1 MSNDSQQNST
11 INWYPGHMAK
21 AKRLIKETLPN
32 IDMVIELLDA
42 RAPISSK
49 NPDFNSLFGNKPVL
63 TLLTKSS
70 LADPNATK
78 YFTEHLKRAGR
89 EVIAI
94 DCKAGQGLKNLQPAI
109 RSLMS
114 EKLARDAERGIK
126 RPIRAMVAGITN
138 VGKSTLINTICG
150 SKKAAAEDR
159 PGVTRHNSRISV
171 PSLGLE
177 LTDTPGILWPKFN
190 DELVGVK
197 LACLGSIRDEILDT
211 LDLSCRLIGIIRKNY
226 SDCLVSRFNI
236 VLDENDSDY
245 DIFEKIGRRRGFLRS
260 GGVID
265 EDRAA
270 GVILDEFRAGKI
282 GRITLDRE

>member
-1 MSNDSQQNST
+1 MAD
-11 INWYPGHMAK
+11 IVWYPGHMAK
-21 AKRLIKETLPN
+21 AKRLIKEALPN

-49 NPDFNSLFGNKPVL
+49 NPDFDKLFGNKPVL

-78 YFTEHLKRAGR
+78 YYENKLRRAGR

-94 DCKAGQGLKNLQPAI
+94 DSKDGKGIKNIQNGIKL
-109 RSLMS
+109 LMK
-114 EKLARDAERGIK
+114 EKLERDAARGIK

-138 VGKSTLINTICG
+138 VGKSTLINTISG
-150 SKKAAAEDR
+150 TKKAVAQDR

-177 LTDTPGILWPKFN
+177 LTDTPGILWHKF
-190 DELVGVK
+190 DDQTVGIK
-197 LACLGSIRDEILDT
+197 LACLGSIKDDILDT
-211 LDLSCRLIGIIRKNY
+211 LELSCNLIGLIRENY
-226 SDCLVSRFNI
+226 SDCLISRFGI
-236 VLDENDSDY
+236 TIDPEDSDY

-260 GGVID
+260 GGVVD
-265 EDRAA
+265 EDRCA

-282 GRITLDRE
+282 GRITLDRG

>member
-1 MSNDSQQNST
+1 MAD
-11 INWYPGHMAK
+11 IVWYPGHMAK
-21 AKRLIKETLPN
+21 AKRLIKEALPN

-49 NPDFNSLFGNKPVL
+49 NPDFNSLFGSKPVL

-70 LADPNATK
+70 LADPNSTK
-78 YFTEHLKRAGR
+78 YYENKLKSTGR

-94 DCKAGQGLKNLQPAI
+94 DCKDGKGIKNINAGI
-109 RSLMS
+109 RTLMS
-114 EKLARDAERGIK
+114 EKLARDAARGIK
-126 RPIRAMVAGITN
+126 RPIRAMVVGITN

-150 SKKAAAEDR
+150 TKKVVAQDR
-159 PGVTRHNSRISV
+159 PGVTRQNARISV

-177 LTDTPGILWPKFN
+177 LTDTPGILWHKFD

-197 LACLGSIRDEILDT
+197 LACLGSIKDDILDT
-211 LDLSCRLIGIIRKNY
+211 LELSCRLLGIIRVHY
-226 SDCLVSRFNI
+226 SRCITERFGVE
-236 VLDENDSDY
+236 VLEEDSDY
-245 DIFEKIGRRRGFLRS
+245 DLFEKIARKRGFLRS

-270 GVILDEFRAGKI
+270 SVILDEFRAGKI
-282 GRITLDRE
+282 GRITLDR

>member
-1 MSNDSQQNST
+1 MAE
-11 INWYPGHMAK
+11 IVWYPGHMAK
-21 AKRLIKETLPN
+21 AKRLIKEALPN

-63 TLLTKSS
+63 TLLTKCS
-70 LADPNATK
+70 LADPNVTK
-78 YFTEHLKRAGR
+78 YFETKLRSAGR

-94 DCKAGQGLKNLQPAI
+94 DCKAGQGIKNIQAGI
-109 RSLMS
+109 KTLMK
-114 EKLARDAERGIK
+114 EKLERDAARGIK
-126 RPIRAMVAGITN
+126 RPIRAMVVGITN
-138 VGKSTLINTICG
+138 VGKSTLINTISG
-150 SKKAAAEDR
+150 TKKAVAQDR
-159 PGVTRHNSRISV
+159 PGVTRQNSRISV

-177 LTDTPGILWPKFN
+177 LTDTPGILWHKFD

-197 LACLGSIRDEILDT
+197 LACLGSIKDEILDT
-211 LDLSCRLIGIIRKNY
+211 LELSCRLIGLIRENY
-226 SDCLVSRFNI
+226 AECLVSRFGI
-236 VLDENDSDY
+236 ELSDEDSDY
-245 DIFEKIGRRRGFLRS
+245 DVFEKIGRRRGFLRS

>member
-1 MSNDSQQNST
+1 MAE
-11 INWYPGHMAK
+11 IVWYPGHMAK
-21 AKRLIKETLPN
+21 AKRLIKEALPN

-42 RAPISSK
+42 RAPISST
-49 NPDFNSLFGNKPVL
+49 NPDFKSLFGNKPTL
-63 TLLTKSS
+63 TLLTKCS
-70 LADPNATK
+70 LADKNETK
-78 YFTEHLKRAGR
+78 RFESALKSSGR

-94 DCKAGQGLKNLQPAI
+94 DCKTGQGIKSIQNGI
-109 RSLMS
+109 KSLMS
-114 EKLARDAERGIK
+114 EKLARDAARGIK

-138 VGKSTLINTICG
+138 VGKSTLINTISG
-150 SKKAAAEDR
+150 TKKAVAQDR

-177 LTDTPGILWPKFN
+177 LTDTPGILWHKFD

-197 LACLGSIRDEILDT
+197 LACLGSIKDDILDT
-211 LDLSCRLIGIIRKNY
+211 LELSCRLIGLIRENY
-226 SDCLVSRFNI
+226 SECLVNRFGI
-236 VLDENDSDY
+236 VLQDEDSDY
-245 DIFEKIGRRRGFLRS
+245 DVFEKIARRRGFLRS

-282 GRITLDRE
+282 GLITLDRV

>member
-1 MSNDSQQNST
+1 MAE
-11 INWYPGHMAK
+11 IVWYPGHMAK
-21 AKRLIKETLPN
+21 AKRLIKEALPN

-63 TLLTKSS
+63 TLLTKCS
-70 LADPNATK
+70 LADPNVTK
-78 YFTEHLKRAGR
+78 YFETKLKSAGR

-94 DCKAGQGLKNLQPAI
+94 DCKAGQGIKNIQSGI
-109 RSLMS
+109 RTLMK
-114 EKLARDAERGIK
+114 EKLERDAARGIK
-126 RPIRAMVAGITN
+126 RPIRAMVVGITN
-138 VGKSTLINTICG
+138 VGKSTLINTISG
-150 SKKAAAEDR
+150 TKKAVAQDR

-177 LTDTPGILWPKFN
+177 LTDTPGILWHKFD

-197 LACLGSIRDEILDT
+197 LACLGSIKDEILDT
-211 LDLSCRLIGIIRKNY
+211 LELSCRLIGLIRKDY
-226 SDCLVSRFNI
+226 AECLVNRFGI
-236 VLDENDSDY
+236 EFSEEDSDY
-245 DIFEKIGRRRGFLRS
+245 DVFKKIGRRRGFLRS

>member
-1 MSNDSQQNST
+1 MAE
-11 INWYPGHMAK
+11 IVWYPGHMAK
-21 AKRLIKETLPN
+21 AKRLIKESLPN

-70 LADPNATK
+70 LADPNSTK
-78 YFTEHLKRAGR
+78 YFENKLKSAGR

-94 DCKAGQGLKNLQPAI
+94 DCKDGKGIKNINAGIK
-109 RSLMS
+109 SLMR

-126 RPIRAMVAGITN
+126 RPIRAMVVGITN

-150 SKKAAAEDR
+150 SKKAVAQDR

-177 LTDTPGILWPKFN
+177 LTDTPGILWHKFD

-197 LACLGSIRDEILDT
+197 LACLGSIKDEILDT
-211 LDLSCRLIGIIRKNY
+211 LELSCRLIGLIRVHYSSCITDRFGVII
-226 SDCLVSRFNI
+226 
-236 VLDENDSDY
+236 EEEDSDY
-245 DIFEKIGRRRGFLRS
+245 DVFEKIARRRGFLRS

-282 GRITLDRE
+282 GRITLDRM

>member
-1 MSNDSQQNST
+1 MAE
-11 INWYPGHMAK
+11 IVWYPGHMAK
-21 AKRLIKETLPN
+21 AKRLIKEALPN

-63 TLLTKSS
+63 TLLTKCS
-70 LADPNATK
+70 LADPNVTK
-78 YFTEHLKRAGR
+78 RFESQLKSSGR

-94 DCKAGQGLKNLQPAI
+94 DCKAGQGIKNIQTGI
-109 RSLMS
+109 KTLMR
-114 EKLARDAERGIK
+114 EKLERDAARGIK
-126 RPIRAMVAGITN
+126 RPIRAMVVGITN
-138 VGKSTLINTICG
+138 VGKSTLINTISG
-150 SKKAAAEDR
+150 TKKAVAQDR

-177 LTDTPGILWPKFN
+177 LTDTPGILWHKFD

-197 LACLGSIRDEILDT
+197 LACLGSIKDEILDT
-211 LDLSCRLIGIIRKNY
+211 LELSCRLIGLIRKDY
-226 SDCLVSRFNI
+226 AECLVNRFGI
-236 VLDENDSDY
+236 EFSEEDSDY
-245 DIFEKIGRRRGFLRS
+245 DVFERIARRRGFLRS

>member
-1 MSNDSQQNST
+1 MAE
-11 INWYPGHMAK
+11 IVWYPGHMAK
-21 AKRLIKETLPN
+21 AKRLIKEALPN

-42 RAPISSK
+42 RAPISSA
-49 NPDFNSLFGNKPVL
+49 NPDFKSLFGNKPTL
-63 TLLTKSS
+63 TLLTKCT
-70 LADPNATK
+70 LADPNMTK
-78 YFTEHLKRAGR
+78 KFENALRREGR

-94 DCKAGQGLKNLQPAI
+94 DCKSGQGVKNIQNGI
-109 RSLMS
+109 QTLMR
-114 EKLARDAERGIK
+114 EKLERDAARGIK

-138 VGKSTLINTICG
+138 VGKSTLINTISG
-150 SKKAAAEDR
+150 TKKAVAQDR

-177 LTDTPGILWPKFN
+177 LTDTPGILWHKF
-190 DELVGVK
+190 DSELVGVK

-211 LDLSCRLIGIIRKNY
+211 LDLSCRLIGLIREDY
-226 SDCLVSRFNI
+226 GDCLVSRFGI
-236 VLDENDSDY
+236 EFDENDSDY
-245 DIFEKIGRRRGFLRS
+245 DIFNKIGRKRGFLRA

-282 GRITLDRE
+282 GRITLDRV

>member
-1 MSNDSQQNST
+1 MAE
-11 INWYPGHMAK
+11 IVWYPGHMAK
-21 AKRLIKETLPN
+21 AKRLIKEALPN

-42 RAPISSK
+42 RAPLSSK

-70 LADPNATK
+70 LADPNSTK
-78 YFTEHLKRAGR
+78 YFETKLKSAGR

-94 DCKAGQGLKNLQPAI
+94 DCKEGKGIKNINAGIKA
-109 RSLMS
+109 LMR
-114 EKLARDAERGIK
+114 EKLARDAARGIK
-126 RPIRAMVAGITN
+126 RPIRAMVVGITN

-150 SKKAAAEDR
+150 SKKAIAQDR
-159 PGVTRHNSRISV
+159 PGVTRQNSRISV
-171 PSLGLE
+171 PALGLE
-177 LTDTPGILWPKFN
+177 LTDTPGILWHKFD

-197 LACLGSIRDEILDT
+197 LACLGSIKDEILDT
-211 LDLSCRLIGIIRKNY
+211 LELSCRLIGLIRVHY
-226 SDCLVSRFNI
+226 SSCITDRFGVVI
-236 VLDENDSDY
+236 EDEDSDY
-245 DIFEKIGRRRGFLRS
+245 DVFEKIARRRGFLRS

-282 GRITLDRE
+282 GRITLDRV

>member
-1 MSNDSQQNST
+1 MAD
-11 INWYPGHMAK
+11 IVWYPGHMAK
-21 AKRLIKETLPN
+21 AKRLIKEALPN

-49 NPDFNSLFGNKPVL
+49 NPDFDKLFGNKPVL

-78 YFTEHLKRAGR
+78 YYETKLKRAGR

-94 DCKAGQGLKNLQPAI
+94 DSKDGKGIKNIQNGIKL
-109 RSLMS
+109 LMK
-114 EKLARDAERGIK
+114 EKLERDAARGIK

-138 VGKSTLINTICG
+138 VGKSTLINTISG
-150 SKKAAAEDR
+150 TKKAVAQDR

-177 LTDTPGILWPKFN
+177 LTDTPGILWHKF
-190 DELVGVK
+190 DDQTVGIK
-197 LACLGSIRDEILDT
+197 LACLGSIKDDILDT
-211 LDLSCRLIGIIRKNY
+211 LELSCNLIGIIREHY
-226 SDCLVSRFNI
+226 SDCLIGRFGI
-236 VLDENDSDY
+236 TIDPEDSDY
-245 DIFEKIGRRRGFLRS
+245 DIFEKIGRKRGFLRS
-260 GGVID
+260 GGVVD
-265 EDRAA
+265 EDRCA

-282 GRITLDRE
+282 GRITLDRG

>member
-1 MSNDSQQNST
+1 MAE
-11 INWYPGHMAK
+11 IVWYPGHMAK
-21 AKRLIKETLPN
+21 AKRLIKEALPN

-70 LADPNATK
+70 LADPNSTK
-78 YFTEHLKRAGR
+78 YFENKLKSAGR

-94 DCKAGQGLKNLQPAI
+94 DCKDGKGIKNINAGI
-109 RSLMS
+109 RSLMRD
-114 EKLARDAERGIK
+114 KLARDAERGIK
-126 RPIRAMVAGITN
+126 RPIRAMVVGITN
-138 VGKSTLINTICG
+138 VGKSTLINTISG
-150 SKKAAAEDR
+150 TKKAVAQDR

-177 LTDTPGILWPKFN
+177 LTDTPGILWHKFD
-190 DELVGVK
+190 DELVGIK
-197 LACLGSIRDEILDT
+197 LACLGSIKDDILDT
-211 LDLSCRLIGIIRKNY
+211 LELTCRLIGLIRVHY
-226 SDCLVSRFNI
+226 SSCITDRFGVVI
-236 VLDENDSDY
+236 EEEDSDY
-245 DIFEKIGRRRGFLRS
+245 DVFEKIARRRGFLRS

-270 GVILDEFRAGKI
+270 SVILDEFRAGKI
-282 GRITLDRE
+282 GRITLDRM

>member
-1 MSNDSQQNST
+1 MAE
-11 INWYPGHMAK
+11 IVWYPGHMAK
-21 AKRLIKETLPN
+21 AKRLIKEALPN

-49 NPDFNSLFGNKPVL
+49 NPDFDSLFGNKPVL

-70 LADPNATK
+70 LADPEATK
-78 YFTEHLKRAGR
+78 YYENKLKKSGR

-94 DCKAGQGLKNLQPAI
+94 DSKDGKGIKSINAGI

-114 EKLARDAERGIK
+114 EKLARDAARGIK
-126 RPIRAMVAGITN
+126 RPIRAMVVGITN

-150 SKKAAAEDR
+150 TKKVVAQDR
-159 PGVTRHNSRISV
+159 PGVTRQNARISV

-177 LTDTPGILWPKFN
+177 LTDTPGILWHKFD

-197 LACLGSIRDEILDT
+197 LACLGSIKDEILDT
-211 LDLSCRLIGIIRKNY
+211 LELSCRLIGILRQHY
-226 SDCLVSRFNI
+226 TSCLNNRFGVVI
-236 VLDENDSDY
+236 EEEESDY
-245 DIFEKIGRRRGFLRS
+245 DVFEKIARRRGFIRS

-270 GVILDEFRAGKI
+270 GVILDEFRGGKI

>member
-1 MSNDSQQNST
+1 MAE
-11 INWYPGHMAK
+11 IVWYPGHMAK
-21 AKRLIKETLPN
+21 AKRLIKEALPN

-49 NPDFNSLFGNKPVL
+49 NPDFDSLFGNKPVL

-70 LADPNATK
+70 LADPEATK
-78 YFTEHLKRAGR
+78 YYENKLKKSGR

-94 DCKAGQGLKNLQPAI
+94 DSKDGKGIKSINGGI

-114 EKLARDAERGIK
+114 EKLARDAARGIK
-126 RPIRAMVAGITN
+126 RPIRAMVVGITN

-150 SKKAAAEDR
+150 TKKVVAQDR
-159 PGVTRHNSRISV
+159 PGVTRQNARIAV

-177 LTDTPGILWPKFN
+177 LTDTPGILWHKFD

-197 LACLGSIRDEILDT
+197 LACLGSIKDEILDT
-211 LDLSCRLIGIIRKNY
+211 LELSCRLIGILRQHY
-226 SDCLVSRFNI
+226 TSCLNNRFGI
-236 VLDENDSDY
+236 VIEEEESDY
-245 DIFEKIGRRRGFLRS
+245 EVFEKIARRRGFIRS

-270 GVILDEFRAGKI
+270 GVILDEFRGGKI

>member
-1 MSNDSQQNST
+1 MAE
-11 INWYPGHMAK
+11 IVWYPGHMAK
-21 AKRLIKETLPN
+21 AKRLIKEALPN

-70 LADPNATK
+70 LADPNSTK
-78 YFTEHLKRAGR
+78 FYETKLKRAGR

-94 DCKAGQGLKNLQPAI
+94 DCKENKGIKNIQGGI
-109 RSLMS
+109 RALMA

-126 RPIRAMVAGITN
+126 RPIRAMVVGITN
-138 VGKSTLINTICG
+138 VGKSTLINTISG
-150 SKKAAAEDR
+150 TKKAVAQDR
-159 PGVTRHNSRISV
+159 PGVTRHNSRIPV

-177 LTDTPGILWPKFN
+177 LTDTPGILWHKFD

-197 LACLGSIRDEILDT
+197 LACLGSIKDEILDT
-211 LDLSCRLIGIIRKNY
+211 LELSCRLIGILREHY
-226 SDCLVSRFNI
+226 SSNLEARFNI
-236 VLDENDSDY
+236 KIEEEDMDY
-245 DIFEKIGRRRGFLRS
+245 DVFEKIARKRGFLRS

-265 EDRAA
+265 EDRCAS
-270 GVILDEFRAGKI
+270 VILDEFRAGKI
-282 GRITLDRE
+282 GRITLDRG